1 VAEISQGGGRLN
13 IRRMFLRMDATTGN
27 ERQLTVAG
35 QYASGV
41 KRMSA
46 DDDDQANQQH
56 ELADS
61 VT

>member
-1 VAEISQGGGRLN
+1 MPEP
-13 IRRMFLRMDATTGN
+13 
-27 ERQLTVAG
+27 
-35 QYASGV
+35 ASGV

-46 DDDDQANQQH
+46 ADDDQANQQH